1 MSTATLPMEWR
12 GRSGRNYT
20 PAGKGRVRHGTLS
33 SVRKVVGMG
42 EHAGTSV
49 VDAGLPLALKQWREG
64 DEASLD
70 RLQQEARTLVELAAR
85 HQEQPD
91 SELPCP
97 RLYDLV
103 GDPLVTGV
111 ITEWCPLDLE
121 RWWRDK
127 LQQPEAFG
135 RLCAV
140 MAEAAKRINDYQRD
154 FAGKGGLDIAHG
166 DVKPTN
172 VLMNSEGRWVVSD
185 FGCAPVR
192 APSDDVWAESR
203 VVVATDNFLAPEV
216 LFHAR
221 RPHPAAVDTWS
232 LAASLFALLKLRRMV
247 LDGSALPHN
256 GTASPRFR
264 MERVARVMEV
274 YGRDPQRFED
284 RDLDPEAFPD
294 PLRIPDEDRQAV
306 RDALRGVFGDAV
318 DPDEAE
324 GKLADEVVALL
335 DRALSIDP
343 AHRFTD
349 ARDIS
354 AAFEGLTRAFLALS
368 AHVESPTR
376 NMDPDELVAA
386 LENER
391 VRNAVLRQRLGHL
404 EAQLAAPML
413 APQAPVARVPLW
425 LTSLIV
431 TTLGLQALTLI
442 AVVLLWVVWATSG
455 GPGVVVAGH

>member
-1 MSTATLPMEWR
+1 MSTATLPMEWH
-12 GRSGRNYT
+12 GRSGRVYS
-20 PAGKGRVRHGTLS
+20 PAGKGRVRHGSLS
-33 SVRKVVGMG
+33 SVRKVVGVG
-42 EHAGTSV
+42 DGSGTSDV
-49 VDAGLPLALKQWREG
+49 EAGVPLALKQWREG

-85 HQEQPD
+85 HREQPD
-91 SELPCP
+91 SDLPCP

-140 MAEAAKRINDYQRD
+140 LAEAAKRINDYQRD

-172 VLMNSEGRWVVSD
+172 VLMNAEGRWVVSD

-192 APSDDVWAESR
+192 APADDVWAESR

-216 LFHAR
+216 LFQAR

-232 LAASLFALLKLRRMV
+232 LAASFFALLKLRRMV

-264 MERVARVMEV
+264 MERVARIMEV
-274 YGRDPQRFED
+274 YGRDPQRFEE
-284 RDLDPEAFPD
+284 RDLEPEAFAD

-306 RDALRGVFGDAV
+306 RDALRGVFGEAV
-318 DPDEAE
+318 DPEDAE
-324 GKLADEVVALL
+324 DRLAEDVVTLL

-349 ARDIS
+349 ARDVS
-354 AAFEGLTRAFLALS
+354 AAFEGLTRSFLALS
-368 AHVESPTR
+368 AHVESATR

-391 VRNAVLRQRLGHL
+391 VRNDVLRQRLGHL
-404 EAQLAAPML
+404 EAQLAVPVVAPSNP
-413 APQAPVARVPLW
+413 AVQVPLW
-425 LTSLIV
+425 MTSLLLSSV
-431 TTLGLQALTLI
+431 ALQGLTLV
-442 AVVLLWVVWATSG
+442 AVALLWVLWATSG
-455 GPGVVVAGH
+455 GPGTAAAGL